1 MQTSPKHERP
11 RNATLP
17 VHDRAFL
24 LYGSKRNEVLSLA
37 EIEQYGL
44 DSFGDADY
52 VSLYGMSP
60 REWYDCGIR
69 LMGAPQWSVPLT
81 PSVIVS
87 VATLL
92 QLPHVC
98 QPINLW

>member
-1 MQTSPKHERP
+1 LQTSPKHERP

-44 DSFGDADY
+44 DSFGEAD
-52 VSLYGMSP
+52 
-60 REWYDCGIR
+60 
-69 LMGAPQWSVPLT
+69 
-81 PSVIVS
+81 
-87 VATLL
+87 
-92 QLPHVC
+92 
-98 QPINLW
+98 